1 MTFLQTQR
9 SASHNIYSLFTRMD
23 EAPVV
28 IAAMLFVFF
37 VGHAVRIFEWN
48 YDEILPSI
56 EEELERQAMD
66 SYGLDKEMA
75 SLQLQGLPCFED
87 DEYRAAEGTGTEVAT
102 EMLTIYKC
110 V

>member
-1 MTFLQTQR
+1 M
-9 SASHNIYSLFTRMD
+9 MD
-23 EAPVV
+23 EALIV
-28 IAAMLFVFF
+28 AMLFVFF
-37 VGHAVRIFEWN
+37 VGQAVRIFERN
-48 YDEILPSI
+48 YDEMLTSI

-66 SYGLDKEMA
+66 SYDLVKEMT

-102 EMLTIYKC
+102 EMLTIDKC

>member
-1 MTFLQTQR
+1 
-9 SASHNIYSLFTRMD
+9 MD

-48 YDEILPSI
+48 YDEMLPSI

-87 DEYRAAEGTGTEVAT
+87 DEYRAAEGTEVAKKMPT
-102 EMLTIYKC
+102 VDKC